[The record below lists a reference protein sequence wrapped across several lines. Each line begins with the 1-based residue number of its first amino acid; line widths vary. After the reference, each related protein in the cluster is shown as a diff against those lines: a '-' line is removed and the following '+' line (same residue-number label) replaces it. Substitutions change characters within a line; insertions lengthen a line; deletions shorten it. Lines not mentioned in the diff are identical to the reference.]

1 LVDRLWASNAA
12 GWTMQAIFFPGVLDR
27 GDWFRER
34 DLQSKAPR
42 VRPSF
47 ARSKSRCRPYGRVK
61 PPGSERRA
69 ADLPAVRALM
79 DSFCHDRGG
88 EEYRDLARA
97 MTAAIC
103 PKLAGESLTDVKEME
118 NRKPWRHKKVP
129 MDAIRSSRIWSR
141 KVEEELCYGASQAC
155 FEGEA
160 SK

>member
-1 LVDRLWASNAA
+1 
-12 GWTMQAIFFPGVLDR
+12 MQAIFFPGVLDR

-34 DLQSKAPR
+34 DLQIKAPR
-42 VRPSF
+42 VRESF
-47 ARSKSRCRPYGRVK
+47 AN
-61 PPGSERRA
+61 PGA
-69 ADLPAVRALM
+69 
-79 DSFCHDRGG
+79 G
-88 EEYRDLARA
+88 EYRDLGRA
-97 MTAAIC
+97 MTAALC
-103 PKLAGESLTDVKEME
+103 RKLAGESWTDVKEME